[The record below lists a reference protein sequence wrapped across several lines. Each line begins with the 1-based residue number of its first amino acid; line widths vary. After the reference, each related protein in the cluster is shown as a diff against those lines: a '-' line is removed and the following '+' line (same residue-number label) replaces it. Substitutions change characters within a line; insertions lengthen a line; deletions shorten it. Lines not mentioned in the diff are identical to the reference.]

1 MYQALQSKFITCVS
15 ELLLAINDTFIASM
29 AEAFH
34 CMMSFNNYIFQWPL
48 FNYTYKVSKIIVIE
62 NQYNSQFF

>member
-34 CMMSFNNYIFQWPL
+34 CIMSFNNYIFQWSL

-62 NQYNSQFF
+62 DQYNSQFF

>member
-1 MYQALQSKFITCVS
+1 MFQALQSKFITRFS

-29 AEAFH
+29 TEAFH
-34 CMMSFNNYIFQWPL
+34 CIMSFNNFIFQWPL

-62 NQYNSQFF
+62 DQYNSQFF